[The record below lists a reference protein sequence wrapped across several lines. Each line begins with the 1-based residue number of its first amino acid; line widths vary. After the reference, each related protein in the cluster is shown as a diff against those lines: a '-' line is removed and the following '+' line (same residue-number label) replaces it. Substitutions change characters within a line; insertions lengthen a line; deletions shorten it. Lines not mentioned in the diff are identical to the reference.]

1 MTEKNILWVFGDSFA
16 AKSPDAGHSFW
27 WAMVAQHFGMEV
39 RNAAYGASGID
50 YAIKNYHN
58 SLPNFKKN
66 DIIIIVLSE
75 LSRRWILKNLPGH
88 TASHL
93 LKYANIENTL
103 IGEISED
110 ELPGILKILEEPN
123 RELIMAET
131 EIFLDAVEAHQKRI
145 GLTVLALPCF
155 LDTMERCNLSRD
167 TFIKFKGHLSKI
179 ATAELDSSAGKWLK
193 KNKDTRS
200 NHMWDENHLI
210 LAKKIID
217 SIENGTTVDLTT
229 GFKED
234 FVTKNM
240 LLSIKK

>member
-16 AKSPDAGHSFW
+16 AKYPDAGHSFW
-27 WAMVAQHFGMEV
+27 WAIVAQHFGMEV
-39 RNAAYGASGID
+39 RNAAYGATGIE

-75 LSRRWILKNLPGH
+75 LRRRWILKNLPGH
-88 TASHL
+88 TASNL
-93 LKYANIENTL
+93 LKFANTDNKIA
-103 IGEISED
+103 ED

-123 RELIMAET
+123 RELLMAET

-155 LDTMERCNLSRD
+155 ADTMEKCNLSRD
-167 TFIKFKGHLSKI
+167 TFIKSKGYLSKT
-179 ATAELDSSAGKWLK
+179 ANAELDSSAREWLK

-200 NHMWDENHLI
+200 NHMWDENHLV

-217 SIENGTTVDLTT
+217 SIENGTIVDLTT

-240 LLSIKK
+240 LLSLKK